1 MMMRCECGC
10 GVVKMWRVSVLQM
23 WRQAMATRGVACK
36 AVNVVVCRLASMQAA
51 ITGALPQVLTC
62 NMYVCHP
69 FRVFLCKFAPSQLY
83 SLPSINVN
91 PREWIKVNIYRGVH
105 S

>member
-1 MMMRCECGC
+1 MRCECGC

-62 NMYVCHP
+62 NMYLMYVILFECS
-69 FRVFLCKFAPSQLY
+69 FANLRHHNY
-83 SLPSINVN
+83 TVY
-91 PREWIKVNIYRGVH
+91 PR
-105 S
+105 